1 MENMQYCH
9 CYNYRIVLKGN
20 VFQLFKQ
27 NDTWK
32 ENWQFLLQKCQ
43 YKILYISKCSFSS
56 LGHKIY
62 VDFDHISWLTHIPL
76 EPYFLD
82 GFVGIFV
89 LMNVSIQKTFI
100 SDRYSALLEK
110 LWNFLWLLQIKW
122 SKKKKADGAQVLSIS
137 VWGKKPFHVILVVCV
152 ASNMW
157 GNYIAV
163 EQAKMGI
170 LIFKS
175 WFTRTLKI

>member
-1 MENMQYCH
+1 MFSNFSNKMTLGKK
-9 CYNYRIVLKGN
+9 IGN
-20 VFQLFKQ
+20 FFFK
-27 NDTWK
+27 NVNTK
-32 ENWQFLLQKCQ
+32 
-43 YKILYISKCSFSS
+43 YYIFSKCSFSS

-122 SKKKKADGAQVLSIS
+122 SKKKKADGGQVLSIS
-137 VWGKKPFHVILVVCV
+137 VRGKKPFHVILVVCV

-175 WFTRTLKI
+175 